1 MAKIKVESQSTGTGI
16 YTLKTG
22 AASTNYSATLP
33 DATGTLL
40 MTDGDGSSLSG
51 LSHTPE
57 GTAVVSTGET
67 GATKFLRE
75 DGDGTCSWQAAAGGG
90 KVLQVV
96 QGSTD
101 IVATINTTTLVSI
114 GLTVNI
120 TPQTGSKVLV
130 MYGTPVGLTV
140 AGTSAAIKLYKGSAS
155 IYRSWV
161 YGGYDASSSDHQD
174 WVAGNYLDESVG
186 GDGSTAITYTV
197 YSKRQGGT
205 GNCNFQSNSSTGT
218 IIAIEIGT

>member
-22 AASTNYSATLP
+22 TASTNYSATLP

-75 DGDGTCSWQAAAGGG
+75 DGDGTCSWQAAAGGETADAWVNFNG
-90 KVLQVV
+90 ASTVAIRDSYNV
-96 QGSTD
+96 SSITD
-101 IVATINTTTLVSI
+101 I
-114 GLTVNI
+114 
-120 TPQTGSKVLV
+120 
-130 MYGTPVGLTV
+130 
-140 AGTSAAIKLYKGSAS
+140 
-155 IYRSWV
+155 
-161 YGGYDASSSDHQD
+161 
-174 WVAGNYLDESVG
+174 
-186 GDGSTAITYTV
+186 
-197 YSKRQGGT
+197 
-205 GNCNFQSNSSTGT
+205 STGKYEVNFT
-218 IIAIEIGT
+218 TAMADANYSWASGVRGDAAGSGRMLVGHSTQTASKLPLHARNTSNDALDIEWLNAIVFGD